1 MSLRK
6 LALLALFANLPAL
19 AAANATGGSD
29 EVRLRL
35 LSSHQVVQPGQAV
48 QLLLEQTIAPH
59 WHSYWL
65 NPGDSGQATRID
77 WVLPAGAEAG
87 AIQWPAP
94 QRFSLGPVS
103 NYGYADRVTLIS
115 EIRLPADLQA
125 GQSVAIRA
133 QVSWLVCKDICIP
146 QEAEL
151 SLALPVAVAGEAQ
164 PAPAAQALLTEARAS
179 LPQPAP
185 WPLGL
190 ARSGQSLHLSW
201 PANGPQDKAEF
212 FAAEWGHVQHSAA
225 QTLSRDGA
233 LWRLT
238 LPVGE
243 APPAAGKPMSGVLVL
258 GSGATRKAYQ
268 VEADVAVDAPPADSQ
283 PGLSLLPALLL
294 ALAGGLILNLMPC
307 VFPVLAIKALALL
320 TQARDQPAQARR
332 HGLAYTG
339 GVLASFALL
348 AALLVA
354 LKAAGAEVGWGFQF
368 QSPLFVGVVAWLLF
382 GLGLSLSGL
391 LQIGAGIAGLG
402 SRLADK
408 PGYAGSFF
416 SGVLAAVVATP
427 CTAPFMGAAMAY
439 GLGQPGPVLLAVLL
453 SLGLGLAL
461 PYLLLS
467 HWPALQARLPRPGA
481 WMETLKQ
488 GFAFPMY
495 GAAIW
500 LVWVLAQQ
508 SGPAGV
514 LLSLSGM
521 GLLALAAWLHGI
533 SAAARSS
540 NWRRLGNGA
549 ALLSL
554 GLLLGLASALQTLT
568 PSTDGQ
574 AIEQSAGY
582 EAYSPE
588 RLSELR
594 AQGKPVFV
602 NLTAAW
608 CISCLVNEK
617 VALSQPSVRAA
628 FESRGI
634 HYLKGDWTRKDP
646 RISALL
652 AEHGRSGVPL
662 YLYYPPG
669 RSSAPEL
676 LPQLLTP
683 GLVLQALD
691 AGSLGPNS

>member
-1 MSLRK
+1 MSLYNK
-6 LALLALFANLPAL
+6 FALLALLASTSAL
-19 AAANATGGSD
+19 AATSATGGSD

-35 LSSHQVVQPGQAV
+35 LSSHQAVQPGQAV

-77 WVLPAGAEAG
+77 WVLPPGAEAG
-87 AIQWPAP
+87 PIQWPAP

-151 SLALPVAVAGEAQ
+151 SLALPVAAQSQ
-164 PAPAAQALLTEARAS
+164 PAPAAQALLAEARAS

-190 ARSGQSLHLSW
+190 ARSGQSWHLTW
-201 PANGPQDKAEF
+201 PAHDGEPAQAEF

-225 QTLSRDGA
+225 QTLGRAGA
-233 LWRLT
+233 LWRLE

-243 APPAAGKPMSGVLVL
+243 APPAAGKPITGVLVL
-258 GSGATRKAYQ
+258 GSGAARKAYQ
-268 VEADVAVDAPPADSQ
+268 VDVPIAATPADT
-283 PGLSLLPALLL
+283 PPELGLWPALLL

-307 VFPVLAIKALALL
+307 VFPVLSIKALSLL
-320 TQARDQPAQARR
+320 TQAQGQPAQARR

-339 GVLASFALL
+339 GVLASFAAL

-368 QSPLFVGVVAWLLF
+368 QSPLFVLVVAWLLF

-402 SRLADK
+402 SGLADR
-408 PGYAGSFF
+408 PGYVGSFF

-427 CTAPFMGAAMAY
+427 CTAPFMGAAMAF

-521 GLLALAAWLHGI
+521 GLLALAAWLHGV

-540 NWRRLGNGA
+540 SWRRLGNGA

-554 GLLLGLASALQTLT
+554 GLLLGLAGTLQTLT

-574 AIEQSAGY
+574 AIEQTEQAAGF

-617 VALSQPSVRAA
+617 VALSRPSVRAA
-628 FESRGI
+628 FEQRGV

-669 RSSAPEL
+669 RSGAPDI
-676 LPQLLTP
+676 LPQLLTT

-691 AGSLGPNS
+691 AGS